1 MVNESINE
9 RIKNLGMIAAFY
21 DRAGGMK
28 NIPSDKALPV
38 MLGIFTFILSKMLD
52 GEKGATMDE
61 IMAYVMEYYTSA
73 DFQPEREHITQLIMR
88 MMYQD
93 RESGIP
99 FQYYDFINN
108 KTEQIKYNF
117 LKIEHS
123 SSQEASRIALT
134 KTGRDMLFQTREI
147 YQELRIT
154 MDLLFIKEQFK
165 RGAFTKAIRSAESLK
180 TSVGDSLEAKEKLIF
195 EIRRA
200 PWRVNTKS
208 LAESY
213 EDIKHQFQKES
224 EMFDELL
231 GMIRNVSYEGLETK
245 NTNSLVKLE
254 EILNHSRLLHEKLLS
269 LHMSIMPEYLNF
281 RNKNTLRLLFGE
293 IHFNADLIDPLF
305 QAQTEAI
312 DPTLMSFVPK
322 PRPLEFFPWLSITRN
337 PVERSRR
344 KKEKIQLIQEEQ
356 DHQDRRLE
364 QAMRQG
370 RIELTTYILRQL
382 KTTDRVLLSQIID
395 VFEPNDN
402 LLAFVIGLHQ
412 VSEIAFK
419 RTKDSDILTAVK
431 DAQPRFKGL
440 KVYTVNRIIRKR
452 GYVFSDY
459 VFEKDA

>member
-21 DRAGGMK
+21 ERAGGMK
-28 NIPSDKALPV
+28 NIRPEMALPV

-52 GEKGATMDE
+52 GQKGATMDE
-61 IMAYVMEYYTSA
+61 IMAYVMGNYASS
-73 DFQPEREHITQLIMR
+73 DFRPERDHITQLIMR
-88 MMYQD
+88 MMYRD

-99 FQYYDFINN
+99 FRYHDFTNN
-108 KTEQIKYNF
+108 KTETIKYNF

-123 SSQEASRIALT
+123 SSEEASRIALT

-165 RGAFTKAIRSAESLK
+165 RGAFSKAIRSAESLK
-180 TSVGDSLEAKEKLIF
+180 TSVNDSLEAKEKLIF

-213 EDIKHQFQKES
+213 EDISQQFEKES

-231 GMIRNVSYEGLETK
+231 GMIRNVEYEGLETK
-245 NTNSLVKLE
+245 NTDSLVKLE
-254 EILNHSRLLHEKLLS
+254 EILNHSRLLHERLLN
-269 LHMSIMPEYLNF
+269 LHLSIMPEYLNF

-305 QAQTEAI
+305 QAQTVLI
-312 DPTLMSFVPK
+312 HPRLMSFVPK

-344 KKEKIQLIQEEQ
+344 KKEKIHFVEEEQ

-364 QAMRQG
+364 QEMRQG
-370 RIELTTYILRQL
+370 RIELMVYIFRQL
-382 KTTDRVLLSQIID
+382 KTADRVLLSKIVD
-395 VFEPNDN
+395 VFPPDDN

-412 VSEIAFK
+412 VSQIAFK
-419 RTKDSDILTAVK
+419 RTKDSDILSAVK
-431 DAQPRFKGL
+431 DAQPRFKGFQ
-440 KVYTVNRIIRKR
+440 VYTVNRIIRKR

-459 VFEKDA
+459 VFEKL

>member
-1 MVNESINE
+1 MNESINE

-21 DRAGGMK
+21 ERAGGMK
-28 NIPSDKALPV
+28 NIRPEMALPV

-52 GEKGATMDE
+52 GQKGATMDE
-61 IMAYVMEYYTSA
+61 IMAYVMGHYASPY
-73 DFQPEREHITQLIMR
+73 FQPERDHITQLIMR
-88 MMYQD
+88 MMYRD

-99 FQYYDFINN
+99 FRYHDFTNN
-108 KTEQIKYNF
+108 KTETIKYNF

-123 SSQEASRIALT
+123 SSEEASRIALT

-180 TSVGDSLEAKEKLIF
+180 TSVSDSLEAKEKLIF

-213 EDIKHQFQKES
+213 EDINQQFEKES

-231 GMIRNVSYEGLETK
+231 GMIRNVEYEGLETK
-245 NTNSLVKLE
+245 NTDSLVKLE
-254 EILNHSRLLHEKLLS
+254 EILNHSRLLHERLLN
-269 LHMSIMPEYLNF
+269 LHLSIMPEYLNF

-305 QAQTEAI
+305 QAQTELI
-312 DPTLMSFVPK
+312 HPRLMSFVPK
-322 PRPLEFFPWLSITRN
+322 PRPLAFFPWLSITRN

-344 KKEKIQLIQEEQ
+344 KKEKIHFVEEEQ
-356 DHQDRRLE
+356 DHQDRLLE
-364 QAMRQG
+364 KEMRQG
-370 RIELTTYILRQL
+370 RIELMAYIFRQL
-382 KTTDRVLLSQIID
+382 KTADQVLLSKIID
-395 VFEPNDN
+395 VFPPNDN

-419 RTKDSDILTAVK
+419 RTKDSDILSAVK
-431 DAQPRFKGL
+431 DAQPRFKGFR
-440 KVYTVNRIIRKR
+440 VYTVNRIIRKR

-459 VFEKDA
+459 VFEKQK